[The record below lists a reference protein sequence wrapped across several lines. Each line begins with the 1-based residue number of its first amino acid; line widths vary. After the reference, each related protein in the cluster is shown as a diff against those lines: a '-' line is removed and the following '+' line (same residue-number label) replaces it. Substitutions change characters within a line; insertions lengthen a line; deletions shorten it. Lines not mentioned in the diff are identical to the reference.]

1 MDEFVVGDD
10 EVEQW
15 SEAGEE
21 DAQSD
26 IYKKLIDIERRPS
39 EYLIDTRRSSNES
52 GSHHPAPPNTIDSR
66 RSSEES
72 KLFFSDPNDK
82 SDPLNTTSWSELD
95 SLCGYMGSEE
105 EPLHAEANSYVVE
118 EIVDATALFSRR
130 CNRGRKPI
138 RLRLAPEVFEDREVK
153 GALEGAM
160 RLGLGRK
167 FSLEDG
173 SQRWTIGPKIM

>member
-21 DAQSD
+21 DVQSD
-26 IYKKLIDIERRPS
+26 IYQKLIGIERRPS
-39 EYLIDTRRSSNES
+39 GHTIETRRSSNES
-52 GSHHPAPPNTIDSR
+52 RSHHPAPPNTIDSR

-82 SDPLNTTSWSELD
+82 SDPLNTTSWSELG
-95 SLCGYMGSEE
+95 SVCEYMGPEE
-105 EPLHAEANSYVVE
+105 EPLHAEANSDVVE

-130 CNRGRKPI
+130 CHRGRKPI